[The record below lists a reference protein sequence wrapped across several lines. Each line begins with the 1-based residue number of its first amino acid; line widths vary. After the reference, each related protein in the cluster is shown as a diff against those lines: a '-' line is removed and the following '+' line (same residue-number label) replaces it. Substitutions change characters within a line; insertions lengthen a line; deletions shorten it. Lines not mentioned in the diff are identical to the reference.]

1 MGNFQC
7 IHCGKMREQETEGA
21 CPACGYRMFACPYDR
36 SLVLRSE
43 IQRSLRALEKP
54 PIQLSD
60 LFLYRMENGKEIPKA
75 ADEKRFPGFETV
87 QDYVCKAKKTEEF
100 LRRLNQ
106 SIEELRGHL
115 RTPFGKSYQVS
126 VESIRRSVQSRD
138 EILRAAL
145 TALRIQERPQKP
157 ELPEM
162 TADYMEMPDPVL
174 LPMAEKTLDMLLTLA
189 QKIGAFIRMNNLY
202 GLEYR
207 GTANK
212 QARLTGS
219 PAQAL
224 EDLNGTLKKILSKRY
239 VLDLFDDGTPQL
251 EEMLGVL
258 WQSFQALMKLPIL
271 QKSCQFTLADGT
283 QEKEET
289 ICAVLQNRLERRF
302 STINQFAFS
311 PTFLQEI
318 SDEPLFNLY
327 DQMIHLVR
335 PEMCGV
341 PRESLAVGKS
351 EAKLQQMIGL
361 SAVKTMVRKIKAYA
375 LANRDSGEL
384 NLNMCFLGHPGTGKT
399 EAARLIAGILYENEI
414 LPTDRLVE
422 VDRSGLV
429 SQYFGATAE
438 KTKQVIASAM
448 GGVLFVDEAYALGSS
463 DVGNSDYGR
472 EAINTLVKAM
482 EDSRGKLC
490 VIFAGYKNE
499 MEKMLSVNP
508 GMRSRIPF
516 VMDFPDYS
524 RRELQEIAEL
534 MLEKQ
539 NYRISCEAMT
549 QILDITDIRRKAP
562 NFANAREIR
571 NIIDQTILCQ
581 NLRTNGSNREI
592 GLVDVLSYIENEG
605 GYDGFNE
612 RTRGYNIR

>member
-7 IHCGKMREQETEGA
+7 IHCGEMREQETEGT
-21 CPACGYRMFACPYDR
+21 CPVCGYQMLACPYNR
-36 SLVLRSE
+36 NLVLRSE
-43 IQRSLRALEKP
+43 IQRSLRALETL
-54 PIQLSD
+54 PIHLSD
-60 LFLYRMENGKEIPKA
+60 LCLYRIANGKEIPKA
-75 ADEKRFPGFETV
+75 AEEKRFPSFETI
-87 QDYVCKAKKTEEF
+87 QDYVCKAEKTEEF

-106 SIEELRGHL
+106 SIEELRGYL
-115 RTPFGKSYQVS
+115 STTYRQSYQVS
-126 VESIRRSVQSRD
+126 VEAIRRNIQSKD
-138 EILRAAL
+138 ETLRAAL

-162 TADYMEMPDPVL
+162 TAVYRETPEPAL
-174 LPMAEKTLDMLLTLA
+174 LPMAEKTLDMLLTLS

-207 GTANK
+207 GPANK
-212 QARLTGS
+212 QVRLTES
-219 PAQAL
+219 PAQAM
-224 EDLNGTLKKILSKRY
+224 EDLNGALEKVLSKRY
-239 VLDLFDDGTPQL
+239 VLDIFDDGISQL

-258 WQSFQALMKLPIL
+258 WQSFQTLMKLPIL
-271 QKSCQFTLADGT
+271 QKSCQFTSADGT
-283 QEKEET
+283 PEKEET
-289 ICAVLQNRLERRF
+289 ICAVLQNWLERRF
-302 STINQFAFS
+302 SAINQIAFS
-311 PTFLQEI
+311 PTFLQEV
-318 SDEPLFNLY
+318 SDESLFNLY
-327 DQMIHLVR
+327 DQMIHLVQ
-335 PEMCGV
+335 PEMCGA
-341 PRESLAVGKS
+341 PREGLAAGKS

-361 SAVKTMVRKIKAYA
+361 SAVKTMVRKIKAYG

-384 NLNMCFLGHPGTGKT
+384 NLNMCFLGNPGTGKT
-399 EAARLIAGILYENEI
+399 EAARLIAGILYENKI

-448 GGVLFVDEAYALGSS
+448 GGVLFVDEAYALSNS

-482 EDSRGKLC
+482 EDFRGKLC
-490 VIFAGYKNE
+490 VIFTGYKNE

-524 RRELQEIAEL
+524 RQELQEIAEL
-534 MLEKQ
+534 MLEKRT
-539 NYRISCEAMT
+539 YRISCEAMA

-592 GLVDVLSYIENEG
+592 GLVDVLSYVENEG

-612 RTRGYNIR
+612 SKRGYNVR

>member
-1 MGNFQC
+1 MGSFQC
-7 IHCGKMREQETEGA
+7 IHCGKTREQETEGA
-21 CPACGYRMFACPYDR
+21 CPVCGYRMFACPYDR
-36 SLVLRSE
+36 SLMLRSE
-43 IQRSLRALEKP
+43 IQRSLRALETP
-54 PIQLSD
+54 PIQPSD
-60 LFLYRMENGKEIPKA
+60 LCLYRIANGKEIPKA
-75 ADEKRFPGFETV
+75 ADEKRFPSFETI
-87 QDYVCKAKKTEEF
+87 QDYVCRAEKTEEF

-106 SIEELRGHL
+106 SIEKLRGYL
-115 RTPFGKSYQVS
+115 RTPYRQSYQVS
-126 VESIRRSVQSRD
+126 VESIRRNIQSKN
-138 EILRAAL
+138 EILWAAL
-145 TALRIQERPQKP
+145 TALHIQERPQKLK
-157 ELPEM
+157 LPEM
-162 TADYMEMPDPVL
+162 TAVYRETPEPVL

-207 GTANK
+207 GAAIK
-212 QARLTGS
+212 QVRLTGS
-219 PAQAL
+219 PVQAL
-224 EDLNGTLKKILSKRY
+224 ENLNEALEKVLSKHY
-239 VLDLFDDGTPQL
+239 VLDLFDDGIPQL

-258 WQSFQALMKLPIL
+258 WQSVQALMKLPIL

-289 ICAVLQNRLERRF
+289 ICAVLQNWLERRF
-302 STINQFAFS
+302 STINQIVFS
-311 PTFLQEI
+311 PAFLRGV
-318 SDEPLFNLY
+318 SDESLFNLY
-327 DQMIHLVR
+327 DQVIHLVR
-335 PEMCGV
+335 PEICGV
-341 PRESLAVGKS
+341 PREGLAVGKS

-361 SAVKTMVRKIKAYA
+361 SAVKTMVRKIKAYG

-384 NLNMCFLGHPGTGKT
+384 NLNMCFLGNPGTGKT
-399 EAARLIAGILYENEI
+399 EAARLIAGILYENKI

-448 GGVLFVDEAYALGSS
+448 GGVLFADEAYALGSS
-463 DVGNSDYGR
+463 DVGSSDYGR

-490 VIFAGYKNE
+490 VIFAGYQNE

-524 RRELQEIAEL
+524 RQELQEIAEL
-534 MLEKQ
+534 MLEKRT
-539 NYRISCEAMT
+539 YRISCEAMA

-592 GLVDVLSYIENEG
+592 GLVDVLSYVENEG

-612 RTRGYNIR
+612 RTCGYNVR

>member
-7 IHCGKMREQETEGA
+7 IHCGKTREQETEGT
-21 CPACGYRMFACPYDR
+21 CPVCGYRMFACPYDR
-36 SLVLRSE
+36 NLVLRSE
-43 IQRSLRALEKP
+43 IQRSLRALETL

-60 LFLYRMENGKEIPKA
+60 LCLYRIANGKEIPKA
-75 ADEKRFPGFETV
+75 ADEKRFPSFETI
-87 QDYVCKAKKTEEF
+87 QDYVCRAEKTEEF

-207 GTANK
+207 GAANK

-239 VLDLFDDGTPQL
+239 VLDLFDDGTHQL

-258 WQSFQALMKLPIL
+258 WQSLQALMKLPIL

-414 LPTDRLVE
+414 LPTDRMVE

-499 MEKMLSVNP
+499 MEKMLNVNP

-516 VMDFPDYS
+516 VMVFPDYS
-524 RRELQEIAEL
+524 RQELQEIAEL
-534 MLEKQ
+534 MLEKRT
-539 NYRISCEAMT
+539 YRISCEALNK
-549 QILDITDIRRKAP
+549 ILDITDIRRKAP

-581 NLRTNGSNREI
+581 TLRTNGSNREI
-592 GLVDVLSYIENEG
+592 GLVDVLSYVENEG

-612 RTRGYNIR
+612 GKCEYSVR

>member
-1 MGNFQC
+1 MGNFRC
-7 IHCGKMREQETEGA
+7 IHCGKTQDQEAECA

-36 SLVLRSE
+36 NQILRSE
-43 IQRSLRALEKP
+43 IQHALRELETP
-54 PIQLSD
+54 RIQCSD
-60 LFLYRMENGKEIPKA
+60 LFLYRVENGKEIPKA
-75 ADEKRFPGFETV
+75 ADEKRFPSFETI
-87 QDYVCKAKKTEEF
+87 QNYVCKAEKTEEF

-106 SIEELRGHL
+106 SIEELRRYL
-115 RTPFGKSYQVS
+115 QTPFNQSYRVS
-126 VESIRRSVQSRD
+126 MESIRRSVQTRD
-138 EILRAAL
+138 EILRNAL
-145 TALRIQERPQKP
+145 IALHIRERPHKP

-174 LPMAEKTLDMLLTLA
+174 LPMAEKTLDTLSTLA
-189 QKIGAFIRMNNLY
+189 QKIRTFIRMNNLY

-207 GTANK
+207 GTATK
-212 QARLTGS
+212 QVRLTGS

-224 EDLNGTLKKILSKRY
+224 GDLNGALEKVLSKRY
-239 VLDLFDDGTPQL
+239 VLDLFDDGIPQL

-258 WQSFQALMKLPIL
+258 WQSFRTLMKLPIL

-289 ICAVLQNRLERRF
+289 ICAALQKWLERRF
-302 STINQFAFS
+302 SVINQIAFS
-311 PTFLQEI
+311 PTFLQEA
-318 SDEPLFNLY
+318 SDESLFNLY
-327 DQMIHLVR
+327 DQMIHLVQ

-341 PRESLAVGKS
+341 SEEGLAVGKS

-361 SAVKTMVRKIKAYA
+361 SAVKMMVRKIKAYA
-375 LANRDSGEL
+375 LANRDSGKL
-384 NLNMCFLGHPGTGKT
+384 SLNMCFLGNPGTGKT
-399 EAARLIAGILYENEI
+399 EAARLIAGILYENKI
-414 LPTDRLVE
+414 LPTDRLIE

-448 GGVLFVDEAYALGSS
+448 GGVLFVDEAYALASS
-463 DVGNSDYGR
+463 DAGNSDYGR

-516 VMDFPDYS
+516 AMDFPDYS
-524 RRELQEIAEL
+524 RQELQEIAES
-534 MLEKQ
+534 MLEKR
-539 NYRISCEAMT
+539 NYRISCEALNK
-549 QILDITDIRRKAP
+549 ILDITDIRRKAP

-581 NLRTNGSNREI
+581 NLRTCGSSREI

-605 GYDGFNE
+605 G
-612 RTRGYNIR
+612 

>member
-1 MGNFQC
+1 MGSFQC
-7 IHCGKMREQETEGA
+7 IHCGKTREQETEGT
-21 CPACGYRMFACPYDR
+21 CPVCGYRMFACPYDR
-36 SLVLRSE
+36 NLVLRSE
-43 IQRSLRALEKP
+43 IQRSLRALETL

-60 LFLYRMENGKEIPKA
+60 LCLYRIANGKEIPKA
-75 ADEKRFPGFETV
+75 ADEKRFPSFETI
-87 QDYVCKAKKTEEF
+87 QDYVCRAEKTEEF

-115 RTPFGKSYQVS
+115 RTPFGQSYQVS
-126 VESIRRSVQSRD
+126 VESVLRNIQSRD

-162 TADYMEMPDPVL
+162 TAAYIEMPDPVL

-207 GTANK
+207 VAAYK
-212 QARLTGS
+212 QVRLTES

-224 EDLNGTLKKILSKRY
+224 EDLNGVLKKILSKRY
-239 VLDLFDDGTPQL
+239 VLDLFDDGIPQL

-271 QKSCQFTLADGT
+271 QKSCRFTLADGT

-289 ICAVLQNRLERRF
+289 ICAVLQNWLERRF
-302 STINQFAFS
+302 SAINQIAAS
-311 PTFLQEI
+311 PTFLQEAP
-318 SDEPLFNLY
+318 DESLFDLY
-327 DQMIHLVR
+327 DQMIHLIQT
-335 PEMCGV
+335 EIYGV
-341 PRESLAVGKS
+341 PREGLAVGKS

-361 SAVKTMVRKIKAYA
+361 SSVKMMVRKIKAYG

-384 NLNMCFLGHPGTGKT
+384 NLNMCFLGNPGTGKT
-399 EAARLIAGILYENEI
+399 EAARLIAGILYENKI

-448 GGVLFVDEAYALGSS
+448 GGVLFVDEAYALSSS

-524 RRELQEIAEL
+524 RQELQEIAEL
-534 MLEKQ
+534 MLEKRY
-539 NYRISCEAMT
+539 YRISCEAMT

-592 GLVDVLSYIENEG
+592 GLVDVLSYVENEG

-612 RTRGYNIR
+612 GKCEYSVR